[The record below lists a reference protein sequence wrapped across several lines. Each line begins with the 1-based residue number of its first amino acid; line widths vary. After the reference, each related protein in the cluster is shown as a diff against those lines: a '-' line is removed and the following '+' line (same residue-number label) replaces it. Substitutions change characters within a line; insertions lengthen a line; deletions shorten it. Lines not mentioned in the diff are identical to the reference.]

1 MKELTRAE
9 EQVMQVMWKLC
20 TANVKQIL
28 EEMPE
33 PVPAVTTVSTIVRI
47 LDKKGFVGH
56 EKQGRGHVY
65 FPVVSRE
72 DYRHNL
78 VKSVIK
84 RFYDDE
90 IKKFA
95 TFFSDTDLNERELA
109 LMKREIDAQLR
120 SRRNRQ
126 PTLF

>member
-9 EQVMQVMWKLC
+9 EQVMQIMWKLG
-20 TANVKQIL
+20 TANVKQLL
-28 EEMPE
+28 EEMTE

-56 EKQGRGHVY
+56 QKQGRGFVY

-95 TFFSDTDLNERELA
+95 TFFSDTGLKERDLA
-109 LMKREIDAQLR
+109 LIKREIDAQLR
-120 SRRNRQ
+120 NRRNRQ